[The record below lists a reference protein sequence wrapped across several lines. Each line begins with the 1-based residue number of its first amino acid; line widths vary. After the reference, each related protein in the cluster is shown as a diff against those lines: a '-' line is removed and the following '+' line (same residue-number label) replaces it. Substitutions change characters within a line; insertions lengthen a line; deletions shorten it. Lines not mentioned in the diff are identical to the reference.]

1 MIFSSAKVCQQ
12 LWLFMCGCWGDEGVS
27 CHAHLPLYRHKKYLS
42 QPEETYVHVAGTVA
56 ITWKSGRAC
65 PQEELSSGEA
75 WEEVKVPRMDAVAFL
90 AFCTSNFF
98 SATVHWWQHKMG
110 VVMRSIDDRDGDRQ
124 SLAFASAAIGK
135 HFPHFYSDDSTGKIK
150 LFLNIHF
157 YLSKKMVKSY
167 ETQIKKNII

>member
-12 LWLFMCGCWGDEGVS
+12 LWLFMCGCWGDGGVS

-56 ITWKSGRAC
+56 ITWKSGRSC

-90 AFCTSNFF
+90 SFCS
-98 SATVHWWQHKMG
+98 V
-110 VVMRSIDDRDGDRQ
+110 
-124 SLAFASAAIGK
+124 
-135 HFPHFYSDDSTGKIK
+135 
-150 LFLNIHF
+150 FLCF
-157 YLSKKMVKSY
+157 VL
-167 ETQIKKNII
+167 